1 MILRVQVWV
10 TYFANRGIDMNK
22 REQRARVYMAA
33 NVLSAF
39 VVGLGLAYWC
49 GYLYGSS
56 ICI

>member
-1 MILRVQVWV
+1 MTMGKVINM
-10 TYFANRGIDMNK
+10 TK
-22 REQRARVYMAA
+22 REQKARAYMAA